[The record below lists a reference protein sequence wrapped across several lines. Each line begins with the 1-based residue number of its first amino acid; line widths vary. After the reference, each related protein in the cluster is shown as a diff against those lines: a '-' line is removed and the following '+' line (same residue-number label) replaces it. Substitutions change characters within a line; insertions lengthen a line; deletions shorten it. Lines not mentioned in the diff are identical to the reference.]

1 MTRTG
6 GALSGSRGRRGVLL
20 ILVGGL
26 ALAGCSASAAPVG
39 EPAPTASAEA
49 PVVLSPLL
57 GTPMREGA
65 GEHPSLAAK
74 IDNHPLARPQYGLDR
89 ADIVFEELVEGG
101 VTRYVAVW
109 HSDLPPAVG
118 PVRSIRPMDPDIVSP
133 FGGIIAY
140 SGGQDRFVRAM
151 RDTDLVNAVEGEEE
165 TADLF
170 WRSLERPA
178 PHNVLLDAAGM
189 VAEHDEADPPPL
201 QFRYSSPPDE
211 PDAVASGEPAS
222 VVETTFSPSSTSSWT
237 YDAAAGVYARS
248 QNGVPDLAQS
258 GARHTAVNVVVA
270 RVDIDESPGVPRT
283 ELEGSGEAWIATGGE
298 VLRGTWVK
306 EGARAPLRLVSST
319 GSVLTLGPGNT
330 WVELVPNV
338 TGAVRTAIS

>member
-1 MTRTG
+1 MTRAG
-6 GALSGSRGRRGVLL
+6 GALSGSRGRGVALL
-20 ILVGGL
+20 LLAGGL
-26 ALAGCSASAAPVG
+26 GLTGCTASAAPAV
-39 EPAPTASAEA
+39 EPTTGASAEA

-57 GTPMREGA
+57 GTPMREG
-65 GEHPSLAAK
+65 EPELPSLAAK

-109 HSDLPPAVG
+109 HSYLPPAVG

-151 RDTDLVNAVEGEEE
+151 RATDLVNVVEGEED
-165 TADLF
+165 TADVF
-170 WRSLERPA
+170 WRSLERQA
-178 PHNVLLDAAGM
+178 PHNALLNAARAVAGHHELDA
-189 VAEHDEADPPPL
+189 PPL
-201 QFRYSSPPDE
+201 QFRYASPPDE
-211 PDAVASGEPAS
+211 PDAVASGDPATLL
-222 VVETTFSPSSTSSWT
+222 ETTFSPSSTSSWT
-237 YDAAAGVYARS
+237 YDAVSGVYARS

-258 GARHTAVNVVVA
+258 GTRLAAANVVVA
-270 RVDIDESPGVPRT
+270 RVDIDESLGVPRT
-283 ELEGSGEAWIATGGE
+283 ELEGSGEAWIATGGR

-319 GSVLTLGPGNT
+319 GSVLTLAPGNT
-330 WVELVPNV
+330 WVELVPNG
-338 TGAVRTAIS
+338 TGGVRTAIS